1 MRRRGGKKNKG
12 CLIGCLVFIA
22 LWVVVT
28 VIGAIVG
35 PGRMRQT
42 QETAAL
48 KDIQNIQTAATKY
61 QTQFG
66 RYPESLDELGT
77 HSDRLSA
84 GLAGGAKGGY
94 QFTLQGGPAVYTL
107 NANPLASNVIARR
120 TFYTDQTQV
129 VRENEGPAPASEAS
143 SVASSARH

>member
-1 MRRRGGKKNKG
+1 MRRRGRQKNKG
-12 CLIGCLVFIA
+12 CLIGCLIFIA

-28 VIGAIVG
+28 VIGVIVG
-35 PGRMRQT
+35 PGRLRQT

-48 KDIQNIQTAATKY
+48 KDIQTIQTAANQY
-61 QTQFG
+61 QAQFG
-66 RYPESLDELGT
+66 RYPESLDEMG
-77 HSDRLSA
+77 SR
-84 GLAGGAKGGY
+84 GGFTSTYFATGIQDGY

-129 VRENEGPAPASEAS
+129 VRENQGPEPASAAS
-143 SVASSARH
+143 GARH

>member
-1 MRRRGGKKNKG
+1 MRRTGKQKNKG

-35 PGRMRQT
+35 PSRLRQT

-48 KDIQNIQTAATKY
+48 KDIQNIQAAATRY
-61 QTQFG
+61 QAQFG
-66 RYPESLDELGT
+66 RYPESLDEMGS
-77 HSDRLSA
+77 H
-84 GLAGGAKGGY
+84 GGFTPTYIGSGIQDGY
-94 QFTLQGGPAVYTL
+94 EFTLQGGPEVYTL
-107 NANPLASNVIARR
+107 NANPLATNVIARR

-129 VRENEGPAPASEAS
+129 VRENQSLEPASA
-143 SVASSARH
+143 ASSARH